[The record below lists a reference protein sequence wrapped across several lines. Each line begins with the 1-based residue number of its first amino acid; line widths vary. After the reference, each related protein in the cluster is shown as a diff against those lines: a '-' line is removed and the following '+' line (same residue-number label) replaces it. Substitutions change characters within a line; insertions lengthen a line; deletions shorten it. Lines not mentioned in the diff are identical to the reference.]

1 MVCYVCPVM
10 TYDDKE
16 AVARDCESIKQYRYL
31 LGFVRDPE
39 MRAIL
44 EKLLK
49 EAQDRVAQMY
59 FVGQGIAGL

>member
-10 TYDDKE
+10 TDDDKE
-16 AVARDCESIKQYRYL
+16 AVARDRESIKRYCYL

-49 EAQDRVAQMY
+49 EAQDRVSQ
-59 FVGQGIAGL
+59 IETKKREDRT

>member
-1 MVCYVCPVM
+1 M

-16 AVARDCESIKQYRYL
+16 AVARDRESIKRYRYL

-49 EAQDRVAQMY
+49 EAQDRVPEIEAKKREDRT
-59 FVGQGIAGL
+59 

>member
-1 MVCYVCPVM
+1 M
-10 TYDDKE
+10 TDDQDQKKE
-16 AVARDCESIKQYRYL
+16 EHRRNIERYRYL

-49 EAQDRVAQMY
+49 EAESNVSATESKQRKN
-59 FVGQGIAGL
+59 GT